1 MTTETA
7 PATAEKMLT
16 TRDLR
21 RMYWRSTFLLGSFN
35 FERMQAM
42 GFCYTLMPAIRK
54 FYRDDKS
61 AQAAALKRHL
71 EFYNTHPWVS
81 SVVFGV
87 TAAREE
93 QKAKGEEISE
103 ETITS
108 VKVGLMGPLAGV
120 GDPIFWGT
128 AAPSWRRW
136 APPWPSTARSWARCC
151 SSSASTSCVCSPA
164 GTA

>member
-61 AQAAALKRHL
+61 ALSLIH
-71 EFYNTHPWVS
+71 
-81 SVVFGV
+81 
-87 TAAREE
+87 
-93 QKAKGEEISE
+93 I
-103 ETITS
+103 
-108 VKVGLMGPLAGV
+108 
-120 GDPIFWGT
+120 
-128 AAPSWRRW
+128 
-136 APPWPSTARSWARCC
+136 
-151 SSSASTSCVCSPA
+151 
-164 GTA
+164 

>member
-71 EFYNTHPWVS
+71 EFYNTHHP
-81 SVVFGV
+81 GPDR
-87 TAAREE
+87 ADDDCED
-93 QKAKGEEISE
+93 GD
-103 ETITS
+103 
-108 VKVGLMGPLAGV
+108 GMG
-120 GDPIFWGT
+120 DMFRFEKT
-128 AAPSWRRW
+128 
-136 APPWPSTARSWARCC
+136 
-151 SSSASTSCVCSPA
+151 A
-164 GTA
+164 GTIAAGCAGAVGA